1 MEIIEIAKLGEE
13 SANKLCF
20 DGESVRKEFT
30 QYGSDWA
37 NHVKGFIAGYQHLQQ
52 QIDDAKAELERVK
65 GGYRLDI
72 KKAFSL
78 ARVKT
83 LGEYSYTLQEV
94 LTSLEIEE

>member
-1 MEIIEIAKLGEE
+1 MEILEIAKLGEE

-20 DGESVRKEFT
+20 DGEGVRKEFT
-30 QYGSDWA
+30 QYSSDWA
-37 NHVKGFIAGYQHLQQ
+37 NYIKGFIAGYQHLQQ
-52 QIDDAKAELERVK
+52 QIEDTKAELERLK

-83 LGEYSYTLQEV
+83 LDEYSYTLQEV
-94 LTSLEIEE
+94 LISLEVEE